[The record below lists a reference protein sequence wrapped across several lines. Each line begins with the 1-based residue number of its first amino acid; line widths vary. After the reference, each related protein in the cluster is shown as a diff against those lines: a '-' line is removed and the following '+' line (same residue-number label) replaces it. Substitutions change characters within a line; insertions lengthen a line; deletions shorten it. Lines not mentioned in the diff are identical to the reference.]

1 MPAKLQPTTGIRR
14 TKEIALRPLHPNAG
28 LEAAYRKK
36 LRDLI
41 EEMSDSVEYW
51 LEVEYKRNEPRMA
64 MDSTPERAASLDI
77 FGDPNVVPP
86 DGDRKFL
93 TSAGKVVS
101 WNDLVAT
108 MAMDDGIPANALQR
122 ALDKLAKR
130 WLKRFDEGAPEL
142 AKYFAKSVWNRTD
155 KNLQAILRKAGFSVR
170 FTMTKPMHDVVN
182 ATIQQN
188 VELIKS
194 IPQQYLKDV
203 QGAVMRSIQTGRDL
217 GSLTTELKHTYG
229 VTDRRAAFI
238 ARSQNNLATS
248 AMNRARQ
255 AELGITQAKWRH
267 SGAGKHPRPTHVANN
282 DKLYDVAKGWWDP
295 AVKRYIFPGTEPNCR
310 CVSISVIPGL
320 E

>member
-1 MPAKLQPTTGIRR
+1 MPAQFMATEVKAARG
-14 TKEIALRPLHPNAG
+14 KEIKLRPVFPNAG

-36 LRDLI
+36 LRDLV

-51 LEVEYKRNEPRMA
+51 IAVEFKRNEPRMA
-64 MDSTPERAASLDI
+64 MD
-77 FGDPNVVPP
+77 
-86 DGDRKFL
+86 DG
-93 TSAGKVVS
+93 V
-101 WNDLVAT
+101 
-108 MAMDDGIPANALQR
+108 PANALQR

-155 KNLQAILRKAGFSVR
+155 KNLQSILRRAGFSVR
-170 FTMTKPMHDVVN
+170 FKMTKVMTDVVN

-188 VELIKS
+188 VALIKS
-194 IPQQYLKDV
+194 IPEQYLKDV
-203 QGAVMRSIQTGRDL
+203 QGSVMRSIQAGRDL
-217 GSLTTELKHTYG
+217 GSLTTELKKSYG

-255 AELGITQAKWRH
+255 TELGITKAKWRH

-282 DKLYDVAKGWWDP
+282 NKLYDVATGWYDP
-295 AVKRYIFPGTEPNCR
+295 HVKKHIFPGELPNCR